1 MCHQVAVV
9 RSERED
15 HQQIKTHRNIPGR
28 KIWDRQKIKE
38 DIFIFLIF
46 LEEAALAFSVF
57 PATG

>member
-1 MCHQVAVV
+1 MAVV